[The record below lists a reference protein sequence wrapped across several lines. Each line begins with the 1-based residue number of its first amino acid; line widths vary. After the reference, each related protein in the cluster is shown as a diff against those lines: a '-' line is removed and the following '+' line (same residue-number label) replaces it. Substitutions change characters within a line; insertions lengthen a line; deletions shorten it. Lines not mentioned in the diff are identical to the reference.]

1 MEKKILITG
10 ASDGIGKAL
19 ALLLDAKGYKTYLFG
34 RNPQKLEKISLNN
47 CLGKYAFDMLEEDE
61 LDEALNDII
70 SKGGVDILINNAGF
84 NYKKEEVK
92 DITIKG
98 FQDMLWVNCKSHLIC
113 IQKLIPTML
122 DKKDGLIINILSSCC
137 RFNNT
142 TMAGYT
148 ASKVAME
155 AISKVLVKEVKDKG
169 VKVLDVYPGGV
180 DTNFRTND
188 RPDYLK
194 PETIAK
200 HIIYAIENNEDGM
213 IQEIVVRPTVESNY

>member
-19 ALLLDAKGYKTYLFG
+19 ALQLDKKGYKTYLFG
-34 RNPQKLEKISLNN
+34 RNPQKLESISLNN
-47 CLGKYAFDMLEEDE
+47 CLGKYAFDMLNEENLNKA
-61 LDEALNDII
+61 LDNIVSL
-70 SKGGVDILINNAGF
+70 GGVDILINNAGF

-98 FQDMLWVNCKSHLIC
+98 LQDMFWVNCISHLIC
-113 IQKLIPTML
+113 IQKLLPAML
-122 DKKDGLIINILSSCC
+122 NKKDGMIINVLSSCC
-137 RFNNT
+137 RFNNP

-148 ASKVAME
+148 ASKNAME
-155 AISKVLVKEVKDKG
+155 SISKVLVKEVKDRG

-180 DTNFRTND
+180 DTNFRTLD

-194 PETIAK
+194 PETVAK
-200 HIIYAIENNEDGM
+200 HIIYALENNDDGM
-213 IQEIVVRPTVESNY
+213 IQEIVVRPTVENNY

>member
-98 FQDMLWVNCKSHLIC
+98 FQDMLWVNCILHLIC

>member
-1 MEKKILITG
+1 
-10 ASDGIGKAL
+10 
-19 ALLLDAKGYKTYLFG
+19 
-34 RNPQKLEKISLNN
+34 
-47 CLGKYAFDMLEEDE
+47 
-61 LDEALNDII
+61 
-70 SKGGVDILINNAGF
+70 
-84 NYKKEEVK
+84 
-92 DITIKG
+92 
-98 FQDMLWVNCKSHLIC
+98 
-113 IQKLIPTML
+113 ML
-122 DKKDGLIINILSSCC
+122 DNKEGMIINILSSCC
-137 RFNNT
+137 RFNNP

-148 ASKVAME
+148 ASKDAME
-155 AISKVLVKEVKDKG
+155 SISKILVKEVKDKG

>member
-19 ALLLDAKGYKTYLFG
+19 ALSLDEKGYKTYLFG
-34 RNPQKLEKISLNN
+34 RNPQKLENIKLNN
-47 CLGKYAFDMLEEDE
+47 CLGKYAFDMLDEEK
-61 LDEALNDII
+61 LNNALSDIV
-70 SKGGVDILINNAGF
+70 SKGGFNILINNAGF

-98 FQDMLWVNCKSHLIC
+98 LQDMFWVNCISHLIC
-113 IQKLIPTML
+113 IQKLVPAML
-122 DKKDGLIINILSSCC
+122 DNKEGMIINILSSCC
-137 RFNNT
+137 RFNNP

-148 ASKVAME
+148 ASKDAME
-155 AISKVLVKEVKDKG
+155 SISKILVKEVKDKG

>member
-1 MEKKILITG
+1 MKKILITG

-19 ALLLDAKGYKTYLFG
+19 ALMLDEKGYKTYLFG
-34 RNPQKLEKISLNN
+34 RNPEKLNSLKLNN
-47 CLGKYAFDMLEEDE
+47 CLKKYAFDLKDRDK
-61 LDEALNDII
+61 LNEALNDIRL
-70 SKGGVDILINNAGF
+70 SGGVDILINNAGF

-98 FQDMLWVNCKSHLIC
+98 LQDMFWVNCISHLIC
-113 IQKLIPTML
+113 IQKLVPAML
-122 DKKDGLIINILSSCC
+122 DNKEGMIINILSSCC
-137 RFNNT
+137 RFNNP

-148 ASKVAME
+148 ASKDAME
-155 AISKVLVKEVKDKG
+155 SISKILVKEVKDKG

>member
-19 ALLLDAKGYKTYLFG
+19 ALSLDEKGYNTYLFG
-34 RNPQKLEKISLNN
+34 RNPQKLESIKLNN
-47 CLGKYAFDMLEEDE
+47 CLGKYAFDMLDEEK
-61 LDEALNDII
+61 LNNALSDIV
-70 SKGGVDILINNAGF
+70 SKGGVNILINNAGF

-98 FQDMLWVNCKSHLIC
+98 LQDMFWVNCISHLIC
-113 IQKLIPTML
+113 IQKLVPAML
-122 DKKDGLIINILSSCC
+122 DKKEGMIINILSSCC
-137 RFNNT
+137 RFTNT

-148 ASKVAME
+148 ASKNAME
-155 AISKVLVKEVKDKG
+155 SISKVLVKEVKDKG